1 MKRYW
6 VALMNKYY
14 LSAVANLYK
23 LDQEGIIH
31 VWTENEWADTKF
43 KSNDID
49 LSRVFRWVTE
59 DDLKDYPAFVKER
72 FYRELLS
79 DNNS

>member
-1 MKRYW
+1 
-6 VALMNKYY
+6 MNKYY
-14 LSAVANLYK
+14 LSDTANLYK

-49 LSRVFRWVTE
+49 LSRVFMQVAE
-59 DDLKDYPAFVKER
+59 DDLKDHPAFVKMV